1 MIFEMLCDG
10 EAAMRRTHTLT
21 VGWSPTLARGAG
33 GIALLLTALLAPL
46 SARAQAVDWPAKPVT
61 VVVGYAS
68 GGNTDVMAR
77 MASKSL
83 SEDLKQSFVVDN
95 RIGAGGAL
103 AAAYVAQAAPDG
115 YTLFF
120 AASPQ
125 IAIVPQ
131 VQRVSYDPRKDFAPV
146 SIFGTGPF
154 ILGIS
159 AAVPAKTLAE
169 FVAYAKTR
177 KINYGSSG
185 AGSVAHLA
193 AALLLSRAGLDAV
206 HVPFRGSGQVTAAL
220 LGGQIDMFFG
230 NASDLVPHAESG
242 KVTILAVATPQRMK
256 QLPNVPTIGETFPEF
271 SLASWNG
278 FLVPA
283 RTPPEIVGKLAR
295 HVIAAARDPANVA
308 QLTALGIEPNGT
320 TPEEFRAQIDRE
332 QPQFDAAIKAANL
345 RPE

>member
-1 MIFEMLCDG
+1 MPATNHSVESRHRPSTLRSRARHGAFGAIF
-10 EAAMRRTHTLT
+10 AAAAIVPLT
-21 VGWSPTLARGAG
+21 SADAQPT
-33 GIALLLTALLAPL
+33 
-46 SARAQAVDWPAKPVT
+46 DWPARTVT
-61 VVVGYAS
+61 VVVGYAA

-77 MASKSL
+77 LASKTL
-83 SEDLKQSFVVDN
+83 TENLKQSFVVEN

-103 AAAYVAQAAPDG
+103 AAAHVAQAAPDG

-131 VQRVSYDPRKDFAPV
+131 LQKVTYDPKNDFAPV

-154 ILGIS
+154 ILGIGS
-159 AAVPAKTLAE
+159 SIPAKTLAE

-185 AGSVAHLA
+185 VGSVAHLA
-193 AALLLSRAGLDAV
+193 GALLVARAGLDAV

-230 NASDLVPHAESG
+230 NASDLVPQAASG
-242 KVTILAVATPQRMK
+242 KVTILGVATPTRMK
-256 QLPNVPTIGETFPEF
+256 QLPDIPTISETYPSM

-283 RTPPEIVGKLAR
+283 KTPREIINKLAER
-295 HVIAAARDPANVA
+295 VIAAARDPANVA

-320 TPEEFRAQIDRE
+320 TPEAFAHQIATE
-332 QPQFDAAIKAANL
+332 QPQFDAAIKAADL
-345 RPE
+345 KRE

>member
-1 MIFEMLCDG
+1 VLG
-10 EAAMRRTHTLT
+10 A
-21 VGWSPTLARGAG
+21 TLAV
-33 GIALLLTALLAPL
+33 APL
-46 SARAQAVDWPAKPVT
+46 FALASAHAQATDWPARPVT
-61 VVVGYAS
+61 VVVGYAA

-77 MASKSL
+77 MASKTL

-95 RIGAGGAL
+95 RIGARGAT
-103 AAAYVAQAAPDG
+103 AATHVAQAAPDG

-131 VQRVSYDPRKDFAPV
+131 VQKVSYDPKKDFAPV
-146 SIFGTGPF
+146 SIFGAGPF
-154 ILGIS
+154 ILGINS
-159 AAVPAKTLAE
+159 SIPAKTLAE

-193 AALLLSRAGLDAV
+193 AALLVARAGLDAV
-206 HVPFRGSGQVTAAL
+206 HIPFRGSGQVTAAL

-230 NASDLVPHAESG
+230 NASDLVPHADSG
-242 KVTILAVATPQRMK
+242 KVTLLGVATPQRMK
-256 QLPNVPTIGETFPEF
+256 QLANVPTISETYPNM
-271 SLASWNG
+271 SLTSWNG

-283 RTPPEIVGKLAR
+283 KTPREIVNKLAK

-320 TPEEFRAQIDRE
+320 TPEEFVAQINRE

-345 RPE
+345 KPE